1 MNSDIIV
8 SVLKETYEVDKI
20 TEAVK
25 ILDKF
30 PSIPPKW
37 FVDSEEARNISIDLL
52 NDIYKL
58 SRRRRINGDPK
69 LEENGTFKS
78 SEDCDVKSKSPVIRS
93 PYIQEE
99 DKSTYWIPIDVF
111 KTVSQNHLKAQKKSS
126 D

>member
-1 MNSDIIV
+1 MNNDTFV
-8 SVLKETYEVDKI
+8 DALKGTYEIDKI
-20 TEAVK
+20 RQAMKV
-25 ILDKF
+25 LDKF

-37 FVDSEEARNISIDLL
+37 FVDSVEARNIGIDLL

-58 SRRRRINGDPK
+58 SRRKRINSSSK
-69 LEENGTFKS
+69 LKGKGALKS
-78 SEDCDVKSKSPVIRS
+78 SNNNGVESKTTVIRS

-111 KTVSQNHLKAQKKSS
+111 KTVAQNQMKALEKSS

>member
-8 SVLKETYEVDKI
+8 SILKETYEVDKI
-20 TEAVK
+20 KEAVK
-25 ILDKF
+25 ILEKF

-37 FVDSEEARNISIDLL
+37 FVDNEEVRNISINLL

-58 SRRRRINGDPK
+58 SRRRRINSRLK
-69 LEENGTFKS
+69 MEENGTLKS
-78 SEDCDVKSKSPVIRS
+78 GEDCDVKLKSSVIRS

-111 KTVSQNHLKAQKKSS
+111 KTVSQNQLQAQKKSNG
-126 D
+126 